1 MVDDLVEGRGF
12 GGTSPVVLRLRFVFS
27 YVYCLSM
34 QADSGDQG
42 FGCFGIGEVA
52 DGDSDKAAAGAYRE
66 MKPAWW
72 KGLPREASCAR

>member
-1 MVDDLVEGRGF
+1 
-12 GGTSPVVLRLRFVFS
+12 
-27 YVYCLSM
+27 M

>member
-1 MVDDLVEGRGF
+1 MSFDQFDLPSRLIDALAKLSIANP
-12 GGTSPVVLRLRFVFS
+12 TPVLVFS
-27 YVYCLSM
+27 YVYRLSL

-52 DGDSDKAAAGAYRE
+52 DGDSDKAAAGVYRE

-72 KGLPREASCAR
+72 K